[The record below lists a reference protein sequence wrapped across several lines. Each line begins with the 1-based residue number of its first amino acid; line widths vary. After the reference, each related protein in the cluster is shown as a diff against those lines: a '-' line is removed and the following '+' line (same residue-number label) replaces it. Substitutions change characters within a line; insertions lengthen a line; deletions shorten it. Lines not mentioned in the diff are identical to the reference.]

1 MWVGARDGANVP
13 AGVAEALCLVKFAL
27 VRSSV
32 CGYVVCVPWV
42 RVRVCVPACVCVRVC
57 VFAPLCSGSCVCVCL
72 CDVFMCGAQP
82 AIIAATP
89 AMTTTKPQSRY
100 AILTRSYNSSFSS
113 YDDRCTRYNYS

>member
-42 RVRVCVPACVCVRVC
+42 RVRVCVPACVCVCVC
-57 VFAPLCSGSCVCVCL
+57 ACLHLCARAHVCVCVYVMCL
-72 CDVFMCGAQP
+72 CVGLSQ
-82 AIIAATP
+82 
-89 AMTTTKPQSRY
+89 QS
-100 AILTRSYNSSFSS
+100 
-113 YDDRCTRYNYS
+113 